1 MPAASSAAIAS
12 AVSSSAIGSG
22 SVTHVTTVRAR
33 SRSRPE
39 SASPSRSRPA
49 MNASASSRRYEPR
62 RALTTARWC
71 DWRESR
77 TSATRPSSTG
87 EASSRRVWPVGAVST
102 TTCSKPSPSR
112 IASTRPITSS
122 IPGSDSLSSR
132 PTSSS
137 SRYVPRSAIVD
148 SISRRGASQRSNADA
163 ESTLAAK
170 SPLAPRT
177 GDGEA
182 PTRVPSTAGSE
193 DAGSVVTSRVRA
205 RGAPST
211 ESMAAQVVLPTPPLP
226 PTKCHL
232 APSAVEGLMFVAFEG
247 RLDAGD
253 LHLLRR
259 DDRGLAAALAFLD
272 LADAGDDVG
281 LDLVELLLTD
291 LLQLEAHLRVEQA
304 LAQHAVVVQLGID
317 GGRDLVE
324 HEADAGEDQAV
335 DDQHGVNAECR
346 MPNAEAASLNGRVR
360 ASGGC

>member
-1 MPAASSAAIAS
+1 
-12 AVSSSAIGSG
+12 
-22 SVTHVTTVRAR
+22 
-33 SRSRPE
+33 
-39 SASPSRSRPA
+39 
-49 MNASASSRRYEPR
+49 
-62 RALTTARWC
+62 
-71 DWRESR
+71 
-77 TSATRPSSTG
+77 
-87 EASSRRVWPVGAVST
+87 
-102 TTCSKPSPSR
+102 
-112 IASTRPITSS
+112 
-122 IPGSDSLSSR
+122 
-132 PTSSS
+132 
-137 SRYVPRSAIVD
+137 
-148 SISRRGASQRSNADA
+148 
-163 ESTLAAK
+163 
-170 SPLAPRT
+170 
-177 GDGEA
+177 
-182 PTRVPSTAGSE
+182 
-193 DAGSVVTSRVRA
+193 
-205 RGAPST
+205 
-211 ESMAAQVVLPTPPLP
+211 PLP

-291 LLQLEAHLRVEQA
+291 LLQL
-304 LAQHAVVVQLGID
+304 GID